1 MMNKLGSKAMK
12 RYAIGVKHGVHMG
25 SKFGSKASGVALSL
39 APVASLALG
48 PEAGLALE
56 TAGMV
61 GRTTSNI
68 LEKASR

>member
-25 SKFGSKASGVALSL
+25 AKFGSKASGVALAL
-39 APVASLALG
+39 APVASFALG
-48 PEAGLALE
+48 PEAGLAVE
-56 TAGMV
+56 TAGMT
-61 GRTTSNI
+61 GRAASNV